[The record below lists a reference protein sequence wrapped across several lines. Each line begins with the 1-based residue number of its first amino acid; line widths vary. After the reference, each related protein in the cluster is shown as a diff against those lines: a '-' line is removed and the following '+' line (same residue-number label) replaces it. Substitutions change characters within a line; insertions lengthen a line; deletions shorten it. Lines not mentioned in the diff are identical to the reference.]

1 MERTRLRELTQL
13 EQRFTDAVILCVEM
27 ERTRL
32 RELTQYFIVRPPFVF
47 FVEMERT
54 RLRELT
60 PVIVCSCS
68 AMRSP

>member
-32 RELTQYFIVRPPFVF
+32 RELTHHVWR
-47 FVEMERT
+47 
-54 RLRELT
+54 
-60 PVIVCSCS
+60 
-68 AMRSP
+68 